1 MNKKNEV
8 LDIKKIKKM
17 SLLNILWQ
25 WEIVLFFIFIL
36 IIVINS
42 NLSPYFLDYT
52 NLMNTTFNFME
63 KAIIALPMMFVIVSV
78 DAPFLLA
85 SFNAARVSRVSPD

>member
-1 MNKKNEV
+1 MNRQNDL
-8 LDIKKIKKM
+8 LDIEKIRKI

-25 WEIVLFFIFIL
+25 WETILLFIFL
-36 IIVINS
+36 MIIIISS

-63 KAIIALPMMFVIVSV
+63 K
-78 DAPFLLA
+78 
-85 SFNAARVSRVSPD
+85 R